1 MEPSG
6 GPIPLAPKEPVLPQP
21 IVPVAEPRPVIPPPP
36 PPRPLPPP
44 IPPPPIPPP
53 VVKPAPATP
62 KAKGGWGAI
71 IAIFLIVALI
81 ITAAFYSWGERLATE
96 QSLEEIAK

>member
-1 MEPSG
+1 M
-6 GPIPLAPKEPVLPQP
+6 
-21 IVPVAEPRPVIPPPP
+21 
-36 PPRPLPPP
+36 
-44 IPPPPIPPP
+44 
-53 VVKPAPATP
+53 KPAPATP